1 MKYLKKNWEKQNE
14 IKIEEKV
21 GLEQK
26 VFESL
31 KVMFGIALSQINLD
45 FFKNF
50 LCVYYFAMLGVC
62 HCAGLPLVAAS
73 GGYTLV
79 ALL

>member
-45 FFKNF
+45 FF
-50 LCVYYFAMLGVC
+50 
-62 HCAGLPLVAAS
+62 
-73 GGYTLV
+73 
-79 ALL
+79 